1 MLTVQNY
8 CNSIKEDLEYF
19 PRNVE
24 GDGLKRIFSVHVLG
38 CLPESFFMEGEE
50 VYSEVGAINIECLKS
65 EEDKHFILSFYFTN
79 NDDGKELDSYSVFA
93 KDQYQRMWDLMM
105 IFLRSMPV
113 RGDVH
118 FLHVKDDLQDE
129 SKYDMLFEG
138 WMNDIYAE

>member
-38 CLPESFFMEGEE
+38 CLPEVSFGESQN
-50 VYSEVGAINIECLKS
+50 YSEIGAINIECLKS
-65 EEDKHFILSFYFTN
+65 EIDKHFVLSFYFTN
-79 NDDGKELDSYSVFA
+79 NKDGTEFDYYSTFA
-93 KDQYQRMWDLMM
+93 EGEYLQLWDLLMA
-105 IFLRSMPV
+105 FLRSMPV